1 MHSFTRRAR
10 AGVLTAAIAATT
22 TGAAPATAAERDDAA
37 AAAVIARIG
46 ALAAIIAAERQPSY
60 PSSAHVHGPIH
71 PGPIHRPPGTWPRLP
86 R

>member
-10 AGVLTAAIAATT
+10 AGILAAAIAAITI
-22 TGAAPATAAERDDAA
+22 GAAPATAAERDDAA
-37 AAAVIARIG
+37 VAVIARLG
-46 ALAAIIAAERQPSY
+46 ALATIIAAERQPSY